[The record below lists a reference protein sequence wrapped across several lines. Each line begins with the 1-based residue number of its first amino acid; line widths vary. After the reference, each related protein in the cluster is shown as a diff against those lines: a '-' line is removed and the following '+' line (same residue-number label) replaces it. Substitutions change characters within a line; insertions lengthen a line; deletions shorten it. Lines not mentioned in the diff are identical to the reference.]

1 MIYLWDDGPR
11 SWQGYCSG
19 VKVGIDFFAKIRV
32 EAVHDQLYSD
42 IGFLLPPSTAIVR
55 EQIYDVGVTL
65 TLTLTWETADKV
77 GLPPP

>member
-42 IGFLLPPSTAIVR
+42 IGFLLPPSTAIV
-55 EQIYDVGVTL
+55 
-65 TLTLTWETADKV
+65 TWETADKV
-77 GLPPP
+77 GLRPPINSGSCEFFDFSHDW